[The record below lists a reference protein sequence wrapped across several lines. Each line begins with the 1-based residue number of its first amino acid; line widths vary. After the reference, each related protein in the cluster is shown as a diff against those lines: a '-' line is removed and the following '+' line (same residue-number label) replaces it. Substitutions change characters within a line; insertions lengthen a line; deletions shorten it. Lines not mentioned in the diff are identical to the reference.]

1 MKLSSTI
8 SLVLACILCLA
19 MHPGVVLQNTGQ
31 LPQSTGERILAD
43 ESLFAPDFVGSLD
56 KEFLKSNNEKLGYVL
71 PEESRPAFSE
81 LKARHGEP
89 DNVADEEAPR
99 LASGFNVE
107 AYKHHPGP
115 LPVRWVETT
124 VYYYGSI
131 GFGVDENDDAVLFV
145 TNRLARQP
153 HSAPEGRSATQL
165 SNVRPEAQNNLD
177 GNWDAG
183 IASSNLFFTVVD
195 NALTNATIT
204 NLRFSL
210 GTSSCND
217 GGTISTSYAPPVQIN
232 GNAISF
238 TVSGFTGKNV
248 WNISCDGTFNSD
260 TSISG
265 SESVIFLGNCGF
277 VFGFSSFS
285 AKKQP
290 DYVLFTR
297 PSIQAILS
305 GESTSFL
312 VGVNTLGSFNQPV
325 DVQMLVPSE
334 PGVTL
339 NLSNAKI
346 QPGETATLN
355 VTTTANAPS
364 VLLGIIL
371 RSSTGQ
377 ATHDTIAILDLRTF
391 VLTINPALQT
401 IGKGQTADYSLNT
414 RTALFKDRVNLTSS
428 LSPSTSSIN
437 VNLAS
442 TSLIPGENTTFTVT
456 SSATTPVDTY
466 TITITA
472 KSGSIMESTTARVRV
487 SNPDFEFAITPSTRQ
502 VAPGGTTNLQVDVKS
517 LVGFNQPV
525 NLSTTVSPS
534 NGNLLASIS
543 SGTVTPGGSATLT
556 ATASQSAQVNSSF
569 TITVKGTSGSLNH
582 TSTATVQVTGPDF
595 ALGFASTSVNGDRGG
610 KARIVVTI
618 TRIGGF
624 TGDVTITPPDA
635 SAEGIVAKFP
645 DPITTSDS
653 TASWKFKIK
662 AIAATG
668 PHQLTFTGRDAS
680 GRVRTATATLVV
692 Q

>member
-1 MKLSSTI
+1 MRLSSTI
-8 SLVLACILCLA
+8 SLALACVICLA
-19 MHPGVVLQNTGQ
+19 MRPGVVLQNAGQ
-31 LPQSTGERILAD
+31 LPRSTGERILAD

-56 KEFLKSNNEKLGYVL
+56 KEFLKSNGEKLGYVL

-89 DNVADEEAPR
+89 DDIVDEKAPR
-99 LASGFNVE
+99 VAAGFNIE
-107 AYKHHPGP
+107 AYKHRLGP
-115 LPVRWVETT
+115 LPVRWLETR
-124 VYYYGSI
+124 VYYYGNI
-131 GFGVDENDDAVLFV
+131 GFGVDENDDTVLFV
-145 TNRLARQP
+145 TNRSARQP
-153 HSAPEGRSATQL
+153 DSAPEERAAAQL
-165 SNVRPEAQNNLD
+165 SSVRPEAQNNFD
-177 GNWDAG
+177 GNWDEG
-183 IASSNLFFTVVD
+183 VTSSNLFFTVVD
-195 NALTNATIT
+195 NAITNATIT
-204 NLRFSL
+204 NLKFSL
-210 GTSSCND
+210 GLSSCND
-217 GGTISTSYAPPVQIN
+217 GGTISTSYAAPVQISGN
-232 GNAISF
+232 GVSF

-248 WNISCDGTFNSD
+248 WSISHDGTFGSD

-265 SESVIFLGNCGF
+265 SESVIFIGNCGF
-277 VFGFSSFS
+277 VFGFSSFR
-285 AKKQP
+285 ATKQP

-305 GESTSFL
+305 GESTNFM

-339 NLSNAKI
+339 NLSSARI
-346 QPGETATLN
+346 RPGETATLN
-355 VTTTANAPS
+355 VTTAANAPS
-364 VLLGIIL
+364 VLLGIIF
-371 RSSTGQ
+371 RSSTDQ

-391 VLTINPALQT
+391 VLTINPELQT
-401 IGKGQTADYSLNT
+401 IGKGQTANYSLNT
-414 RTALFKDRVNLTSS
+414 RTAQFKDRVNLTSS

-442 TSLIPGENTTFTVT
+442 TSLIPGENTTFSAI
-456 SSATTPVDTY
+456 SSATTPLNTY

-472 KSGSIMESTTARVRV
+472 KSGQITETTTARVRV
-487 SNPDFEFAITPSTRQ
+487 SDPDFEFAITPSSSQ
-502 VAPGGTTNLQVDVKS
+502 VAPGGATNLQVDVKS
-517 LVGFNQPV
+517 LVGFSQPV

-534 NGNLLASIS
+534 NGNLSASIS
-543 SGTVTPGGSATLT
+543 PSAVTPGGNATLT

-569 TITVKGTSGSLNH
+569 TITVKGTSGPLTH
-582 TSTATVQVTGPDF
+582 TATATVKVSGPDF
-595 ALGFASTSVNGDRGG
+595 ALGFNSTTVNGDRGA

-624 TGDVTITPPDA
+624 TGDVTVTPPDA

-645 DPITTSDS
+645 EPITTSDS

-662 AIAATG
+662 ASAATG
-668 PHQLTFTGRDAS
+668 PHQLTFTGKDAG